1 MELAVS
7 THWNARR
14 HRDGAAMVDEILA
27 LGFRRVELG
36 YDLTRDLVPGVQ
48 QRVREGA
55 VRVVSVHNFCPVP
68 MGVPRGSPEL
78 FLLAD
83 PDRDARDRAVEH
95 TTHTIRFAAE
105 IGAGVVVVHGGYIR
119 HWRNWMPRLFDQLAR
134 DPAAPAA
141 ERLRSRIE
149 RRRERRVGRHLDAL
163 RAAVERLAPAL
174 DETGVTLAFEN
185 LPSWEAVPSE
195 NECRQL
201 IESLRSPRIGY
212 WHDTGH
218 GQIRENCGFI
228 NHVRL
233 FERLLPFLAGM
244 HLHDV
249 RFPADDH
256 VLPPQP
262 DGLDFGAFAAA
273 ASKPIPAVIEPP
285 PLAPGD
291 AVRAAATHIED
302 AWRKA
307 RAAEVRV

>member
-1 MELAVS
+1 MI
-7 THWNARR
+7 
-14 HRDGAAMVDEILA
+14 DEILA
-27 LGFRRVELG
+27 LGFRQVELG

-68 MGVPRGSPEL
+68 MGASRGSPEL

-83 PDRDARDRAVEH
+83 PDRDARGRAVEH

-105 IGAGVVVVHGGYIR
+105 IGAGAVVAHGGYIR

-134 DPAAPAA
+134 DPCAPAA

-149 RRRERRVGRHLDAL
+149 RRRERRVGRHLAAL
-163 RAAVERLAPAL
+163 REAVERLLPVL
-174 DETGVTLAFEN
+174 EESRVTLAFEN
-185 LPSWEAVPSE
+185 LPSWESVPGE
-195 NECRQL
+195 TECRQL
-201 IESLRSPRIGY
+201 IESLNSSRIGY

-233 FERLLPFLAGM
+233 FERLLPCLAGM

-262 DGLDFGAFAAA
+262 HGLDFSAFAAA
-273 ASKPIPAVIEPP
+273 AAKPVPKVIEPP
-285 PLAPGD
+285 PGAPG
-291 AVRAAATHIED
+291 AAIREAARHIEQ
-302 AWRKA
+302 AWRNADAEA
-307 RAAEVRV
+307 RV